1 MLCTYGYTFV
11 CFYTGKYTAKCK
23 KKKDY
28 HINDL
33 EINLKKT
40 LCVSSL
46 RMKQEIIAEEDFKN
60 TDSQKL
66 NQAQR

>member
-1 MLCTYGYTFV
+1 MGIHLFAFTLENIQQNV
-11 CFYTGKYTAKCK
+11 K
-23 KKKDY
+23 KNKDC

-46 RMKQEIIAEEDFKN
+46 RMKQEIIAEEYFKN